1 MENMTIKL
9 PVTVKAKVTESL
21 KKQLI
26 AEVQDAI
33 KNVDMELEQIEF
45 HARRV
50 LTEQAKIDAQGL
62 AAVRQQ
68 IEGEKQQRLAMKND
82 MTNKLQEAEAL
93 ELGSEI
99 VRGTLER
106 MVTVAVG
113 DNIRQLMGAEIL
125 VEDDKVIAF
134 RGS

>member
-33 KNVDMELEQIEF
+33 KKVDMELEQIEF
-45 HARRV
+45 HARRL

-62 AAVRQQ
+62 AGIRQQ
-68 IEGEKQQRLAMKND
+68 IEGEKQQRLAVKND

-93 ELGSEI
+93 ELGAEI
-99 VRGTLER
+99 VRGTIER
-106 MVTVAVG
+106 MATIAVG
-113 DNIRQLMGAEIL
+113 DNLRQLMGAEIL

-134 RGS
+134 RD

>member
-33 KNVDMELEQIEF
+33 GKVDMELEQIEF
-45 HARRV
+45 HARRL

-62 AAVRQQ
+62 AGIRQQ
-68 IEGEKQQRLAMKND
+68 IEGEKQQRLAAKND
-82 MTNKLQEAEAL
+82 MTHKLQEAEAL
-93 ELGSEI
+93 ELGAEI
-99 VRGTLER
+99 VRGTIER
-106 MVTVAVG
+106 MATIAVG
-113 DNIRQLMGAEIL
+113 DNLRQLMGAEVL

-134 RGS
+134 RD

>member
-33 KNVDMELEQIEF
+33 KKVDMELEQIEF
-45 HARRV
+45 HARR
-50 LTEQAKIDAQGL
+50 LMTEQAKIDAQGL
-62 AAVRQQ
+62 AGIRQQ
-68 IEGEKQQRLAMKND
+68 IEGEKQQRLAVKND

-93 ELGSEI
+93 ELGAEI
-99 VRGTLER
+99 VRGTIER
-106 MVTVAVG
+106 MATIAVG
-113 DNIRQLMGAEIL
+113 DNLRQLMGAEIL

-134 RGS
+134 RD

>member
-68 IEGEKQQRLAMKND
+68 IEGEKQQRLAIKND

-93 ELGSEI
+93 ELGAEI

-113 DNIRQLMGAEIL
+113 DNIRQVMGAEIL

-134 RGS
+134 RD

>member
-33 KNVDMELEQIEF
+33 KKVDMELEQIEF
-45 HARRV
+45 HARRL

-68 IEGEKQQRLAMKND
+68 IEGEKQQRFAIQN
-82 MTNKLQEAEAL
+82 
-93 ELGSEI
+93 
-99 VRGTLER
+99 
-106 MVTVAVG
+106 
-113 DNIRQLMGAEIL
+113 
-125 VEDDKVIAF
+125 
-134 RGS
+134 

>member
-9 PVTVKAKVTESL
+9 PVSVKAKVTESL

-33 KNVDMELEQIEF
+33 KKVDMELEQIEF
-45 HARRV
+45 HARRL

-134 RGS
+134 RD

>member
-9 PVTVKAKVTESL
+9 PVSVKAKVTESL

-68 IEGEKQQRLAMKND
+68 IEGEKQQRLAIKND

-93 ELGSEI
+93 ELGAEI

-113 DNIRQLMGAEIL
+113 DNIRQVMGAEIL

-134 RGS
+134 RD

>member
-9 PVTVKAKVTESL
+9 PVSVKAKVTESL

-26 AEVQDAI
+26 AEVQYAI
-33 KNVDMELEQIEF
+33 KKVDMELEQIEF
-45 HARRV
+45 HARRL

-93 ELGSEI
+93 ELGAEI

-134 RGS
+134 RD

>member
-9 PVTVKAKVTESL
+9 PVSVKAKVTESL

-33 KNVDMELEQIEF
+33 KKVDMELEQIEF
-45 HARRV
+45 HARRL

-93 ELGSEI
+93 ELGAEI

-134 RGS
+134 RD

>member
-33 KNVDMELEQIEF
+33 KKVDMELEQIEF
-45 HARRV
+45 HARRL

-68 IEGEKQQRLAMKND
+68 IEGEKQQRLAIKND

-134 RGS
+134 RD

>member
-68 IEGEKQQRLAMKND
+68 IEGEKQQRLAIKND

-134 RGS
+134 RD

>member
-134 RGS
+134 RD

>member
-9 PVTVKAKVTESL
+9 PVTVKAKVTDSL
-21 KKQLI
+21 KKHLI

-33 KNVDMELEQIEF
+33 KKVDMELEQIEF

-82 MTNKLQEAEAL
+82 MTHKLQEAEAL
-93 ELGSEI
+93 ELGAEI

-125 VEDDKVIAF
+125 VEDDKVLAF
-134 RGS
+134 RA

>member
-93 ELGSEI
+93 ELGAEI

-134 RGS
+134 RD

>member
-9 PVTVKAKVTESL
+9 PVSVKAKVTESL

-33 KNVDMELEQIEF
+33 KKVDMELEQIEF
-45 HARRV
+45 HARRL

-93 ELGSEI
+93 ELGAEI

-113 DNIRQLMGAEIL
+113 DNIRQVMGAEIL

-134 RGS
+134 RD

>member
-33 KNVDMELEQIEF
+33 KKVDMELEQIEF
-45 HARRV
+45 HARRL

-68 IEGEKQQRLAMKND
+68 IEGEKQQRLAIKND

-113 DNIRQLMGAEIL
+113 DNIRQVMGAEIL

-134 RGS
+134 RD

>member
-9 PVTVKAKVTESL
+9 PVSVKAKVTESL

-93 ELGSEI
+93 ELGAEI

-113 DNIRQLMGAEIL
+113 DNIRQVMGAEIL

-134 RGS
+134 RD

>member
-93 ELGSEI
+93 ELGAEI

-113 DNIRQLMGAEIL
+113 DNIRQVMGAEIL

-134 RGS
+134 RD

>member
-9 PVTVKAKVTESL
+9 PVSVKAKVTESL

-33 KNVDMELEQIEF
+33 KKVDMELEQIEF
-45 HARRV
+45 HARRL

-62 AAVRQQ
+62 AGLRQQ

-82 MTNKLQEAEAL
+82 MQNKLKEAEAL
-93 ELGSEI
+93 ELGAEI
-99 VRGTLER
+99 VRGQMER
-106 MVTVAVG
+106 MVTLAVG

-134 RGS
+134 RA

>member
-33 KNVDMELEQIEF
+33 KKVDMELEQIEF
-45 HARRV
+45 HARRL

-68 IEGEKQQRLAMKND
+68 IEGEKQQRLAIKND

-93 ELGSEI
+93 ELGAEL

-113 DNIRQLMGAEIL
+113 DNIRQVMGAEIL

-134 RGS
+134 RD

>member
-9 PVTVKAKVTESL
+9 PVSVKAKVTESL

-33 KNVDMELEQIEF
+33 KKVDMELEQIEF
-45 HARRV
+45 HARRL

-68 IEGEKQQRLAMKND
+68 IEGEKQQRLAIKND

-134 RGS
+134 RD

>member
-1 MENMTIKL
+1 
-9 PVTVKAKVTESL
+9 
-21 KKQLI
+21 
-26 AEVQDAI
+26 
-33 KNVDMELEQIEF
+33 
-45 HARRV
+45 
-50 LTEQAKIDAQGL
+50 L

-68 IEGEKQQRLAMKND
+68 IEGEKQQRLAIKND

-134 RGS
+134 RD

>member
-62 AAVRQQ
+62 AGVRQQ

-82 MTNKLQEAEAL
+82 MTHKLQEAEAL
-93 ELGSEI
+93 ELGAEI

-113 DNIRQLMGAEIL
+113 DNIRQVMGAEIL

-134 RGS
+134 RD

>member
-9 PVTVKAKVTESL
+9 PVSVKAKVTESL

-33 KNVDMELEQIEF
+33 KKVDMELEQIEF
-45 HARRV
+45 HARRL

-68 IEGEKQQRLAMKND
+68 IEGEKQQRLAIKND
-82 MTNKLQEAEAL
+82 ITNKLQEAESL

-134 RGS
+134 RD

>member
-33 KNVDMELEQIEF
+33 KKVDMELEQIEF
-45 HARRV
+45 HARRL

-93 ELGSEI
+93 ELGAEI

-113 DNIRQLMGAEIL
+113 DNIRQVMGAEIL

-134 RGS
+134 RD

>member
-9 PVTVKAKVTESL
+9 PVTIKAKVTEGL
-21 KKQLI
+21 KKQLT
-26 AEVQDAI
+26 AEVQEAI
-33 KNVDMELEQIEF
+33 KKVDMELEQIEF
-45 HARRV
+45 HARRL

-62 AAVRQQ
+62 AGLRQQ

-82 MTNKLQEAEAL
+82 MQNKLKEAEAL

-99 VRGTLER
+99 VRGQMER
-106 MVTVAVG
+106 MVTLAVG

-134 RGS
+134 RA